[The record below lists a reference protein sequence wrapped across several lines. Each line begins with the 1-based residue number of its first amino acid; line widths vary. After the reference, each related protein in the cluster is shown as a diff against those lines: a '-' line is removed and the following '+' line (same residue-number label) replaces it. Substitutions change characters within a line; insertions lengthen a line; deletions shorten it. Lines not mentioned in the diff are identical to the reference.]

1 MTRRPPTFDLEALR
15 SFVTGIE
22 LGNFAHAAQR
32 LGRSTS
38 AVSAQLKKLEQQA
51 GRDLVEKTG
60 RHLRLTESGEVML
73 SYARRILSLN
83 DEAYLSMHISPLS
96 GQLHLGMQEDFGE
109 ALLPAILGEF
119 TRSHPQVQISASV
132 TRNQPLLDGIS
143 NNEFDLALCWQWGEM
158 AANSRSLGRL
168 PLQWIG
174 AADCDIH
181 RYIDANIPLPLL
193 VFETPCIMRKI
204 ATTALD
210 RAGIAWRI
218 AFSSRSLSGIW
229 AAITAGLGITVR
241 TTIGVPQAMRIISA
255 PELPPLG
262 DIGISLYQSNNAPD
276 DANLRLQET
285 IALEVSRHL

>member
-1 MTRRPPTFDLEALR
+1 
-15 SFVTGIE
+15 
-22 LGNFAHAAQR
+22 
-32 LGRSTS
+32 
-38 AVSAQLKKLEQQA
+38 
-51 GRDLVEKTG
+51 
-60 RHLRLTESGEVML
+60 ML

-83 DEAYLSMHISPLS
+83 DEAYSAMHISPLS
-96 GQLHLGMQEDFGE
+96 GLLHLGMQEDFGE

-132 TRNQPLLDGIS
+132 TRNQPLIDGIG

-158 AANSRSLGRL
+158 TPNSRSLGHL

-174 AADCDIH
+174 AANCDIS
-181 RYIDANIPLPLL
+181 RYINANIPLPLL
-193 VFETPCIMRKI
+193 VFEAPCIMRKI

-218 AFSSRSLSGIW
+218 AFTSRSLSGIW
-229 AAITAGLGITVR
+229 AAMRAGLGVTVR
-241 TTIGVPQAMRIISA
+241 TTIGVPQAMRIIPA

-262 DIGISLYQSNNAPD
+262 DMGISLYQSSNTPS

-285 IALEVSRHL
+285 IALEVSRHLSGG